1 MKESKIR
8 YYIFLGILLVILTG
22 FANIFGQEFRGTI
35 TGTVTDPNGAAI
47 AGATVVVKNIET
59 NVAKTVTT
67 NEQGSY
73 TVPFLLPGK
82 YSVSVTNEGFKTSTQ
97 ENITL
102 NVDDRLTVDV
112 QMEIGSTTEVTIVGD
127 TELIERGS
135 VTLGTVVSNRQVEEL
150 PLAEGAPYTL
160 VTQAPGVIYTGNP
173 QFEGPT
179 ANGNLASFRTNGAG
193 GNQISLDGSPN
204 FAFSGQVGFTP
215 PSDAVQ
221 EFKVQTNSFDAQ
233 NGFTAGSIVNVALKS
248 GTNKLHGS
256 AYYYDRDKS
265 RTANDFFNNRNGI
278 EQPERKY
285 YRYGGVL
292 NGPVFIPKIYNGK
305 DRTFFLFAYERQFDD
320 IAQPTTFTVPTAK
333 MRMGDFSELIVNR
346 NNINDSANTV
356 IYNPFSGTQSG
367 SNVTRQSFGCNVAA
381 NTPVPANCNIL
392 PANLINQGALA
403 LLQLYPE
410 PNREGLTDNY
420 YSNMNLQR
428 PYKSY
433 IARIDHNINSNNKIF
448 GKFYHSRNTEDRY
461 NWIGTPDAITRGY
474 EYRRNWG
481 GNVDFTSTLSSNF
494 ILDIRTSY
502 NQFSQERAQA
512 NPLSPADLGFTGIA
526 AISDSTVFPRFD
538 FRNYSTLGSQRAD
551 WNEGLYRPFSMYSI
565 QPTVTQIFGNHTFRY
580 GYDYRLLSE
589 KNETN
594 GYNAGRF
601 FFDGTYTA
609 PASNSSS
616 TLRNAVG
623 RDLAAFLLGVA
634 TTNTNSLIE
643 TPREYDVSSN
653 YHGFFFQDD
662 WRVNNRLTLNLGLRY
677 ELETGVR
684 ETEGRIITGFD
695 TTTVNPINNQVL
707 AQFDANPP
715 SGVDR
720 SQFRVIGGL
729 LFADGNGDVNQSTDK
744 NNFQPR
750 IGVSYAINDKTVI
763 RGGFG
768 IFSATYQIQAINQTG
783 FSTSTAYVPTL
794 NNGLTITSTLTNPF
808 PSGLNTPS
816 GSSLGLQT
824 FLGRDLTATN
834 AIGPTS
840 SILSFD
846 RKNPNYARF
855 VIGLQREL
863 PYKIGLDVAYVHSRG
878 YDLFVDHQINY
889 IPTQYLNTGNQF
901 DQATQDFLN
910 ASVPNPFRGLLPGTS
925 FNGNTIQRRFLLTTF
940 PGFGNVA
947 VSEYDGTS
955 TYNALQIQVAKRFTT
970 GLSLNSSFTY
980 SREREKTARL
990 NPQDTEL
997 TEFVSPTDR
1006 PYRFTFSGIYPI
1018 PIGRGK
1024 TFGSDWNRVVDAFI
1038 GGWQLQAL
1046 YEWQSGEPVQFG
1058 NVYYEGDPT
1067 KLVNRLGEK
1076 DEQGRRYG
1084 VDIPAFDISGF
1095 YPGGVVPSS
1104 SPSAIG
1110 LGNNYTYTSTNT
1122 LRYFPLTLSNFRN
1135 QPFVKI
1141 NLGLSKNFQIREGM
1155 KLQFRVE
1162 GINIVKDPW
1171 FTAVNL
1177 DPTRVPIN
1185 LADPADPRNLGRFG
1199 YTTTQRQ
1206 PSRDI
1211 QLGVRFTF

>member
-1 MKESKIR
+1 MKKVNIR
-8 YYIFLGILLVILTG
+8 FSVFCALIVAILS
-22 FANIFGQEFRGTI
+22 FAIINVSAQEFRGTI
-35 TGTVTDPNGAAI
+35 TGTVKDPNGSVV
-47 AGATVVVKNIET
+47 AGATVIVKNTDT
-59 NVAKTVTT
+59 NVANTVTT
-67 NEQGSY
+67 NSEGNY

-82 YSVSVTNEGFKTSTQ
+82 YSVSAGSSGFKTSVR
-97 ENITL
+97 ENIEL
-102 NVDDRLTVDV
+102 KVDDRLTVDF
-112 QMEIGSTTEVTIVGD
+112 QLEIGTQAEVNIVAND
-127 TELIERGS
+127 DLIERGS
-135 VTLGTVVSNRQVEEL
+135 VTTGTVVSNRQVEEL

-160 VTQAPGVIYTGNP
+160 VTQAPGVTYTGNP

-179 ANGNLASFRTNGAG
+179 ANGNLASFRTNGAS

-233 NGFTAGSIVNVALKS
+233 NGYTAGSIVNVALKS
-248 GTNKLHGS
+248 GTNKLRGS

-285 YRYGGVL
+285 YRFGGTL
-292 NGPVFIPKIYNGK
+292 NGPVYIPKLYNGK
-305 DRTFFLFAYERQFDD
+305 DRTFFLFAFERQFDN
-320 IAQPTTFTVPTAK
+320 IAQPTTFTVPTLR
-333 MRMGDFSELIVNR
+333 MRTGDFSELLPSTLIYDPATAVLLNSSCTPGSTGTTVCRTPFAGNIIPMNR
-346 NNINDSANTV
+346 INA
-356 IYNPFSGTQSG
+356 
-367 SNVTRQSFGCNVAA
+367 
-381 NTPVPANCNIL
+381 
-392 PANLINQGALA
+392 GALA
-403 LLQLYPE
+403 LLNLYPE
-410 PNREGLTDNY
+410 PNLPGTTDNY
-420 YSNMNLQR
+420 YSDMNLER

-433 IARIDHNINSNNKIF
+433 IARIDHNINANNKIF

-461 NWIGTPDAITRGY
+461 NWIGTPDAVTRGY

-494 ILDIRTSY
+494 ILNIRTSY
-502 NQFSQERAQA
+502 NEFSQTRAQA
-512 NPLSPADLGFTGIA
+512 NPLSAADLGFTGIA
-526 AISDSTVFPRFD
+526 SISDSTVFPRFD
-538 FRNYSTLGSQRAD
+538 FRNYSTLGSQRSD
-551 WNEGLYRPFSMYSI
+551 WNEGLYRPFSMFSI
-565 QPTVTQIFGNHTFRY
+565 QPTITQIFGNHTFRY
-580 GYDYRLLSE
+580 GYDFRRLRE

-594 GYNAGRF
+594 GYNSGRF

-623 RDLAAFLLGVA
+623 RDLAAFLLGIA

-643 TPREYDVSSN
+643 TPRNYDVSNS

-662 WRVNNRLTLNLGLRY
+662 WRVSNRLTINLGLRY
-677 ELETGVR
+677 ELEGGVR
-684 ETEGRIITGFD
+684 ESQGQLVTGFD
-695 TTTVNPINNQVL
+695 TTTVNPLNQAVL

-715 SGVDR
+715 TGVDR

-729 LFADGNGDVNQSTDK
+729 LFANGSGDVNQSTDK

-750 IGVSYAINDKTVI
+750 FGISYAINDKTVI

-768 IFSATYQIQAINQTG
+768 IFSGTYQIQAVNQTG
-783 FSTSTAYVPTL
+783 FSTSTPFVPSLDNGRTFIATL
-794 NNGLTITSTLTNPF
+794 NNPF
-808 PSGLNTPS
+808 PGGLNTPS
-816 GSSLGLQT
+816 GSSLGLLT
-824 FLGRDLTATN
+824 FLGRDLASVGS
-834 AIGPTS
+834 IGPTS

-855 VIGLQREL
+855 VIGLQHEL
-863 PYKIGLDVAYVHSRG
+863 PFKIGLDVAYVYSRG

-889 IPTQYLNTGNQF
+889 IPSQYLNGGNQF

-910 ASVPNPFRGLLPGTS
+910 ASVPNPFRGLLPNTS
-925 FNGNTIQRRFLLTTF
+925 FNGNTIQRRYLLTTF

-947 VSEYDGTS
+947 VSEYNGTS
-955 TYNALQIQVAKRFTT
+955 TYSSLQFQIVKRFTT

-1006 PYRFTFSGIYPI
+1006 PYRFTFSGIYPL

-1024 TFGSDWNRVVDAFI
+1024 MFGKDMNRVVDAFI

-1084 VDIPAFDISGF
+1084 IDIPAFDITGF
-1095 YPGGVVPSS
+1095 YPGGVVPGS

-1110 LGNNYTYTSTNT
+1110 LGNNYTYTGTNT

-1155 KLQFRVE
+1155 KLQLRVE

-1177 DPTRVPIN
+1177 DPTRVPVD
-1185 LADPADPRNLGRFG
+1185 LANPANSSNLGRFG

-1211 QLGVRFTF
+1211 QIGLRFTF